1 MITSSQWLT
10 CGCTCARFKCEFC
23 DYTCDNKKLL
33 LNHQLSHTNDRPFK
47 CDFCKYST
55 SKEEFLVSHLAIKHT
70 GRGNRKASIML
81 YIFVFMSCIQYRTIP
96 VICVLYRGE
105 AFFLQY
111 VSLHDQAQEEFTFT
125 RAVSP
130 PWDIWRVVGGSPWG
144 ACQEATQTLFH
155 SAADRG
161 AQTTTTWRPPGLAEH
176 YCETVI
182 GVLLLILGPT
192 WI

>member
-1 MITSSQWLT
+1 MMSSQWLT
-10 CGCTCARFKCEFC
+10 CGYTCARFKCEFC

-70 GRGNRKASIML
+70 GRCSRRASIML
-81 YIFVFMSCIQYRTIP
+81 YIFVFISCIQCST
-96 VICVLYRGE
+96 VINTMLYFLCRGE
-105 AFFLQY
+105 AFFLWY

-125 RAVSP
+125 CAVSA
-130 PWDIWRVVGGSPWG
+130 PWGIWRVVCGSPWG

-161 AQTTTTWRPPGLAEH
+161 AQTTTWRHPRLAKH

-182 GVLLLILGPT
+182 GVFL
-192 WI
+192 